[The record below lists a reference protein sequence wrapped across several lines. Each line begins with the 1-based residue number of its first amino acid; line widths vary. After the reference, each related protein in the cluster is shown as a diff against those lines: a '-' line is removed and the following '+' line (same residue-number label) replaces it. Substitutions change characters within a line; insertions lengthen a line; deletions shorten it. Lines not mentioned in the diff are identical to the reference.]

1 MNALVYAFIFARGGS
16 KGVPGKNIRQVGGK
30 PLIAHAIA
38 CAQASPCVSRIIVST
53 DDADIAAVARQYGA
67 ETPFM
72 RPAHLATDT
81 SPEWAAWRHALES
94 LGCTPS
100 HSPFD
105 VFLSVPATAPLRQ
118 PEDLEACARLLL
130 DTDADIVVTVSEARR
145 HPSFNMVRMDPN
157 GSASLASP
165 LPGGIARR
173 QDVPPLF
180 DMTTVAYAARPTFIL
195 KANSLFEGKARAV
208 RVPQER
214 ALDIDSEYD
223 LAIADYFLT
232 KREEER
238 CARCENS

>member
-1 MNALVYAFIFARGGS
+1 MKALVYAFIFARGGS
-16 KGVPGKNIRQVGGK
+16 KGVPGKNIRLAGGK

-38 CAQASPCVSRIIVST
+38 CARESSHVSRIIVST
-53 DDADIAAVARQYGA
+53 DDAAIAAAARRHGA

-72 RPAHLATDT
+72 RPAHLAADT
-81 SPEWAAWRHALES
+81 SPEWTAWRHALES

-105 VFLSVPATAPLRQ
+105 VFLSVPATSPLRL
-118 PEDLEACARLLL
+118 PEDLDACVGLLL

-145 HPSFNMVRMDPN
+145 HPSFNMVRMAPD
-157 GSASLASP
+157 GAVSLASP
-165 LPGGIARR
+165 LSGGIARR

-180 DMTTVAYAARPTFIL
+180 DMTTVAYAARPAFIL

-208 RVPQER
+208 RIPQER

-238 CARCENS
+238 CARCKNS